1 MGMVEPGRRGWTW
14 VAALVSMGVLALGGC
29 SREPTYSQASPDD
42 VIASAQA
49 MIRNNDAEKLHQLIY
64 ADDIYMRGFLVR
76 LGNLMGHLQELT
88 TDLNAKFPEDIKK
101 LEAEAQARA
110 AAAARQGRLSGVGA
124 FFGQL
129 ASSGR
134 GRAPGGPTTGAQ
146 REDAFRDTITQVFA
160 DPYSWLVA
168 GAERISTVR
177 IDDERV
183 AVMWDKKPMPPFGMV
198 MEKKA
203 DGKWY
208 VLLPVNVPVLNRY
221 VPRSKSEWSMFA
233 SLVKVFDNAVIELRD
248 EVRNGQ
254 IRSFADVSR
263 KAGEKIFVPAGLAA
277 LAIGRHYETKFAA
290 DRRAREA
297 SRNAAGGNPAAGAGT
312 GSEGQSS
319 GAGGG
324 GSR

>member
-1 MGMVEPGRRGWTW
+1 V
-14 VAALVSMGVLALGGC
+14 VAAGGC
-29 SREPTYSQASPDD
+29 SREPVYSQSSPDE

-49 MIRNNDAEKLHQLIY
+49 MIRNNDAEKLHQLIH

-76 LGNLMGHLQELT
+76 LGNLMGHLQELA
-88 TDLNAKFPEDIKK
+88 TDLNTKFPEDIRKM
-101 LEAEAQARA
+101 EAEAQARA
-110 AAAARQGRLSGVGA
+110 AAAARQGRLAGVGA
-124 FFGQL
+124 LFGQL
-129 ASSGR
+129 AAGGRSGSS
-134 GRAPGGPTTGAQ
+134 TGAQ
-146 REDAFRDTITQVFA
+146 REDAFRDTITQIFA
-160 DPYSWLVA
+160 DPYSWLA
-168 GAERISTVR
+168 EGAERISTVR

-221 VPRSKSEWSMFA
+221 VPRTKAEWSMFA

-277 LAIGRHYETKFAA
+277 LAIGRRYETKFAA

-297 SRNAAGGNPAAGAGT
+297 SRNAEGNAGAG
-312 GSEGQSS
+312 QSGGS
-319 GAGGG
+319 GADAQKSGTVGG